1 MAHKDLT
8 SRLRPLS
15 PDELKHMEAEADR
28 ALQELAADYL
38 SITGAQLEELQRS
51 FANPNWSDVAWSTQV
66 YRTAHEIKGQGST
79 FGFNLISE
87 IGASLCRL
95 IRQREKLA
103 PADFDRRAAA
113 HCAAIRA
120 VLEKGI
126 KGDGGSEGA
135 ALLELL
141 GPPLE

>member
-1 MAHKDLT
+1 MAQKDLT

-15 PDELKHMEAEADR
+15 ADELKRVEAEADR

-38 SITGAQLEELQRS
+38 SVTGAQLEELQRS
-51 FANPNWSDVAWSTQV
+51 FANPTWQDVAWSTQV

-79 FGFNLISE
+79 FGFTLISE

-95 IRQREKLA
+95 IRQREKL
-103 PADFDRRAAA
+103 PETDFNRRAAA

-135 ALLELL
+135 ALLDLL

>member
-1 MAHKDLT
+1 
-8 SRLRPLS
+8 
-15 PDELKHMEAEADR
+15 MEAEADR

-38 SITGAQLEELQRS
+38 SITGAQLEELQHS
-51 FANPNWSDVAWSTQV
+51 FAAPNWQDVAWSTQV

-95 IRQREKLA
+95 IRQREKLD
-103 PADFDRRAAA
+103 PTDFDRRAAA

-120 VLEKGI
+120 VLEKGL

-135 ALLELL
+135 AVLERL